1 MNMDAQSRIE
11 ARLAAAN
18 AMENPLSGLEQSF
31 LSVKVDS
38 SFLTI
43 RFQPSPLPEQL
54 RNKCLDLFERN
65 MGDMYQESDW
75 GLNMAEKEEEL
86 SHENARF
93 LICSTC
99 NDHNDDDNDYDEL
112 LAFAH
117 FRFDVNDDD
126 DPTEQVLY
134 VYELQV
140 DASVRQCGLGRR
152 IMSIL
157 ELVARRA
164 QMSKTMLTVFKS
176 NKAAIQFYT
185 LKMKYKVDEI
195 SPSMHGQIADY
206 EILSKRVN

>member
-1 MNMDAQSRIE
+1 
-11 ARLAAAN
+11 
-18 AMENPLSGLEQSF
+18 MENPLSGLESF

-43 RFQPSPLPEQL
+43 RFHPSPLPEKLQT
-54 RNKCLDLFERN
+54 KCLDLFGRN
-65 MGDMYQESDW
+65 MGDMYKESDW
-75 GLNMAEKEEEL
+75 GLNMNEKKEEL

-93 LICSTC
+93 LTCS
-99 NDHNDDDNDYDEL
+99 NDNNNNKNEL
-112 LAFAH
+112 VAFAH

-126 DPTEQVLY
+126 DPTEEVLY

-140 DASVRQCGLGRR
+140 DASVRRCGLGRCF
-152 IMSIL
+152 MSIL

-164 QMSKTMLTVFKS
+164 QMKKSMLTVFKS

-195 SPSMHGQIADY
+195 SPSMHGQDADY